1 MGEVMTM
8 PRRVSAMLKV
18 LALIL
23 IAAVSVASVV
33 YVAGRMLS
41 ALLGFVLLVWAV
53 IA

>member
-1 MGEVMTM
+1 MC
-8 PRRVSAMLKV
+8 RRVPAMLKV

-23 IAAVSVASVV
+23 IAAVSVAVVV

>member
-1 MGEVMTM
+1 MR
-8 PRRVSAMLKV
+8 RRVPAMLKV

-23 IAAVSVASVV
+23 IAAVSVAVVV